1 MSSRLQS
8 GFGDGRLAAST
19 ASDPASATPAISVLA
34 SFINGRA
41 WLPGPVAFLCAMI
54 VSSSS

>member
-1 MSSRLQS
+1 
-8 GFGDGRLAAST
+8 LAAST
-19 ASDPASATPAISVLA
+19 ASVPASANPAISVLA